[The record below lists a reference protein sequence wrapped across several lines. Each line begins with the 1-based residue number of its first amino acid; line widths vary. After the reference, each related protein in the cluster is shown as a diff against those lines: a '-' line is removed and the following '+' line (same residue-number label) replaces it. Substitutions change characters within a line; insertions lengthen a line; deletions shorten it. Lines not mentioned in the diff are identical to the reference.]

1 MRNRTLPAVTLE
13 LLFLAAGCSPAWA
26 QNNIAQ
32 HLVISEVRINGTG
45 SAETDEFVEIY
56 NPTSKPVNLKGWSVL
71 TQNSSAGNRFTVD
84 LTGLILGP
92 GKFLLMGGSA
102 AAPGIVPDLWVSNF
116 SLTNGGGSIELRDSN
131 HVVVD
136 AVGWGNNP
144 LMFEGTPFPTAGAD
158 GHSFER
164 KASTTSTAASLAA
177 GGTEATQGNGQD
189 TDNNNADFV
198 EQDHPNPQDVLSLAE
213 MPPGGFAAVKQASGS
228 VPLNFELK
236 QNYPN
241 PFNPTTT
248 IEYSIPINQ
257 YVSLT
262 IYDVLGREVATL
274 VSGYQSAGEYKLHFD
289 GSDLASGIYFYR
301 LEKTDYSEMR
311 KMVLVR

>member
-1 MRNRTLPAVTLE
+1 MRNGTLPAVALT
-13 LLFLAAGCSPAWA
+13 LLFVAASYPRTLA
-26 QNNIAQ
+26 QNSISQ

-45 SAETDEFVEIY
+45 STEKDEFVEIY
-56 NPTSKPVNLKGWSVL
+56 NPTSKPVNLKNWTVVMY
-71 TQNSSAGNRFTVD
+71 NSSGGNAFLAE
-84 LTGLILGP
+84 LTGIILGP
-92 GKFLLMGGSA
+92 GRFLLMGDSA
-102 AAPGIVPDLWVSNF
+102 AAPGMVSDLWASDF
-116 SLTNGGGSIELRDSN
+116 SLTNSGGSIELRDSN

-144 LMFEGTPFPTAGAD
+144 LMFEGAPFPTAGTD

-198 EQDHPNPQDVLSLAE
+198 EQDHPNPQNFLSLAE
-213 MPPGGFAAVKQASGS
+213 MPPGGFTAVKQVTGS
-228 VPLNFELK
+228 MPLNSDLK

-241 PFNPTTT
+241 PFNPTTS
-248 IEYSIPINQ
+248 IEYSIPISQ
-257 YVSLT
+257 YVSLK

-289 GSDLASGIYFYR
+289 GSDLTSGIYFYR
-301 LEKTDYSEMR
+301 LETTDYSEMK